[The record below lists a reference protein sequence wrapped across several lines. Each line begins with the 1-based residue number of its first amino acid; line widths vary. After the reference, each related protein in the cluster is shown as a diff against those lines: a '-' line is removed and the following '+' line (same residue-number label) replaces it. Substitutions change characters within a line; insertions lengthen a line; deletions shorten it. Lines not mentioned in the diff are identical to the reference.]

1 MEAIGH
7 LTGGVAHDFNNL
19 LMAIQGSLEL
29 LKRRLPADPQLSM
42 FLDNAL
48 QGAQRGAALTQ
59 RMLAFAR
66 RQELNLKAVDV
77 VLLVRDMT
85 NLLQSSLGSSVQ
97 IETRFPLS
105 LPMINADSNQ
115 LELALLNLAMN
126 ARDAMPRGGSITIA
140 AHERTVE
147 NDQALKPGRYLC
159 LAVTDTG
166 TGMDEKTLLHAIEPF
181 YTTKGVGKGTGLG
194 LPMVHGMAEQSG
206 GKLLLKSSPGKGTT
220 AELCLPVASSEGTT
234 PTPTAAAA
242 HAPKIRALT
251 IISVDDDPLVAFNTC
266 AMLEDLGHKVHCV
279 SSGAEA
285 LNLLRQYNDIDLLV
299 TDQAMPGMTGS
310 ELAKVV
316 KAEWPR
322 LAILIATGYAELPD
336 GLGRDIPKL
345 AKPFFQED
353 LANAIAALRH
363 FSTN

>member
-1 MEAIGH
+1 
-7 LTGGVAHDFNNL
+7 
-19 LMAIQGSLEL
+19 
-29 LKRRLPADPQLSM
+29 M

-77 VLLVRDMT
+77 ALLVRDMM
-85 NLLQSSLGSSVQ
+85 NLLQSSCGSSVQ

-105 LPMINADSNQ
+105 LPMINADANQ

-126 ARDAMPRGGSITIA
+126 ARDAMPKGGSITIA
-140 AHERTVE
+140 AHELTVE
-147 NDQALKPGRYLC
+147 NDQALNPGRYLC

-166 TGMDEKTLLHAIEPF
+166 TGMDENTLLHAIEPF

-220 AELCLPVASSEGTT
+220 AELCLPVASSEGTAL
-234 PTPTAAAA
+234 TPTAAAA

-285 LNLLRQYNDIDLLV
+285 LNLLRQYKDIDLLV

-310 ELAKVV
+310 ELAKIV
-316 KAEWPR
+316 KAEWPE
-322 LAILIATGYAELPD
+322 LAILMATGYAELPD